1 MFGGVSWAGTT
12 GRVWP
17 DWVSEASEMLYGT
30 RAPNCNPL
38 VPQVFVLCP
47 PCKDNAFTE
56 LDPQC
61 CNGVVRECTVMMWR
75 PGSPP
80 HTCLMNQGPKVMHSE
95 PTSEAMKT
103 NQGRENNS
111 ATILHTPTK
120 APRKEEGWKVRL
132 LCPAP
137 PLVGLSRALS
147 LHGSV
152 VSATGHPRRDGFE
165 NGDREERGF

>member
-1 MFGGVSWAGTT
+1 MVLAGKYVWWVSWAGTT

-95 PTSEAMKT
+95 PTREAMKT

-111 ATILHTPTK
+111 ASILHTPTK
-120 APRKEEGWKVRL
+120 ALRKEEVCIGRL
-132 LCPAP
+132 LCPTFP
-137 PLVGLSRALS
+137 MVGLSRALC

-152 VSATGHPRRDGFE
+152 VERHRPPATRWL
-165 NGDREERGF
+165 

>member
-17 DWVSEASEMLYGT
+17 DWVSEASEMLYAT

-61 CNGVVRECTVMMWR
+61 CNGVVREGTVMMWR

-103 NQGRENNS
+103 NQGREQLSNHS
-111 ATILHTPTK
+111 PHTNQSTK
-120 APRKEEGWKVRL
+120 EGRGVESPPPVPRIPLGGTFSSTLSSWK
-132 LCPAP
+132 
-137 PLVGLSRALS
+137 
-147 LHGSV
+147 
-152 VSATGHPRRDGFE
+152 
-165 NGDREERGF
+165 RG